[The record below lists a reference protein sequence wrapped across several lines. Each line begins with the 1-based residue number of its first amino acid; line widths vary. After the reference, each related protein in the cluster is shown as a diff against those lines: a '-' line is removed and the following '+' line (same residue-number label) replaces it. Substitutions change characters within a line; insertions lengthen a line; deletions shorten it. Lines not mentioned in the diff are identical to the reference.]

1 MNNGKWSAERAWE
14 WYRAQKWIRG
24 YCGYPSNCVNR
35 IALWQEFEHHE
46 VFEQL
51 DREFALAEKTGL
63 NAVRALIQFEVWQ
76 KEHDSFMR
84 NLEEY
89 FTLADR
95 HGLKVMLVL
104 GNDCTVAKSRW
115 KPAVFGKQSVDWGY
129 HSGIKGGQ
137 HAGDYREA
145 GYQLLDDPEIE
156 PLYYE
161 MVAELAGATSGCRY
175 GTYGTR

>member
-63 NAVRALIQFEVWQ
+63 NA
-76 KEHDSFMR
+76 
-84 NLEEY
+84 
-89 FTLADR
+89 
-95 HGLKVMLVL
+95 G
-104 GNDCTVAKSRW
+104 
-115 KPAVFGKQSVDWGY
+115 P
-129 HSGIKGGQ
+129 
-137 HAGDYREA
+137 
-145 GYQLLDDPEIE
+145 
-156 PLYYE
+156 
-161 MVAELAGATSGCRY
+161 
-175 GTYGTR
+175 